1 MEKVLV
7 IDTSTFVSAL
17 IGETGASR
25 EVLRRCL
32 NGEYRPLMG
41 TSLFHE
47 YESLLGREKLF
58 KNCTVSA
65 DQREDLLNAFMA
77 VCRWIHVY
85 YLWRPNLRDEDDNH
99 ILELAIA
106 GNATAIIT
114 KNVKDFKSGQ
124 LLFPGI
130 NILKPEQLL
139 KENVKCLP

>member
-7 IDTSTFVSAL
+7 IDTSIFVSAL
-17 IGETGASR
+17 IGEAGASR

-32 NGEYRPLMG
+32 NGQYRPLMG
-41 TSLFHE
+41 TPLFHE

-58 KNCTVSA
+58 KNCPLSI
-65 DQREDLLNAFMA
+65 DGREDLLNAFIA

-99 ILELAIA
+99 VLELAIA

-139 KENVKCLP
+139 KEGI